1 MAKIIPFSDFVRAKK
16 QAAPHGYIGF
26 DKMQKCMDMLYTQA
40 GLLDELSRYAEEIL
54 REMDLNPEKFAL
66 SPDSADEYLKLNFRE
81 FAEGNEDVY
90 VSFDSHD
97 GDTQYTLE
105 VTATCT
111 DQQSIEFDGTLF
123 RKSTRGSEVYDTNT
137 DSWCECPEQ

>member
-1 MAKIIPFSDFVRAKK
+1 MAKIIHISDFAGARK
-16 QAAPHGYIGF
+16 QAAPHGYIQF
-26 DKMQKCMDMLYTQA
+26 DEIQKCMDMLYTQA
-40 GLLDELSRYAEEIL
+40 GLLDELSKYAEEIL
-54 REMDLNPEKFAL
+54 REIDLNPEKFFLA
-66 SPDSADEYLKLNFRE
+66 SESADEYLKLNFRE
-81 FAEGNEDVY
+81 FAEGKEDVY

-123 RKSTRGSEVYDTNT
+123 RKSAKSAEVYDTDT
-137 DSWCECPEQ
+137 SSWCECPE

>member
-1 MAKIIPFSDFVRAKK
+1 MAKIIPFSDFARAKK
-16 QAAPHGYIGF
+16 QAAPHGHIGF
-26 DKMQKCMDMLYTQA
+26 DEIQKCMDMLYTQA
-40 GLLDELSRYAEEIL
+40 GLLDELSKYAEEIL
-54 REMDLNPEKFAL
+54 REMDLNPEKFPL

-81 FAEGNEDVY
+81 FTERNEDVY

>member
-1 MAKIIPFSDFVRAKK
+1 MAKIISFSDFAKVKK
-16 QAAPHGYIGF
+16 QAVPHGYIRF
-26 DKMQKCMDMLYTQA
+26 DEIQKCMDMLYTQA
-40 GLLDELSRYAEEIL
+40 GLLDELSKYAEEIL
-54 REMDLNPEKFAL
+54 GALALNPEKFAL
-66 SPDSADEYLKLNFRE
+66 SPESADEYLKLNFRE
-81 FAEGNEDVY
+81 FAEGKEDIY
-90 VSFDSHD
+90 VGFDAND